1 MAIPPKSAMR
11 LEAERLCRE
20 YPDATSLSLAK
31 RLAKEFKANV
41 ESARTTVRHVR
52 GNSGDERRK
61 NAVVPKPNGK
71 AGQKP
76 RMPPSLAEPWT
87 PFVAEGCKRVGVI
100 SDVHIPYHDE
110 RALESAVNYHRK
122 QSLDTLVING
132 DFCDFYRIS
141 RWQKDPRKRHFSE
154 ERKSIIAGL
163 DWLRESFPKARIIFK
178 DGNHEERFAHF
189 IWEKAPELYDLPGC
203 QMPTLLEFERNRI
216 EYVTDQRP
224 VMVGKLPLLHGHE
237 MGRSGISSP
246 VNPSRGVFLRTMHTV
261 LVGHGHRTSTHVETD
276 MFGREVAVWSTGCL
290 AADNPEYQRIGKT
303 NKGFAFV
310 EVASDGTF
318 NVNNLRVEKSGTV
331 RTA

>member
-1 MAIPPKSAMR
+1 MPKPKTAYR
-11 LEAERLCRE
+11 IEAERLCE
-20 YPDATSLSLAK
+20 KYPDATNLSLAK
-31 RLAKEFKANV
+31 RIAKEFSISQ
-41 ESARTTVRHVR
+41 EIARGSIRLVR
-52 GNSGDERRK
+52 GAYGKKRRHH
-61 NAVVPKPNGK
+61 ATAPKPHGK

-87 PFVAEGCKRVGVI
+87 PFVVEGCKRVGII

-110 RALESAVNYHRK
+110 QALEAAIEHLKKSAI
-122 QSLDTLVING
+122 DTLILNG

-163 DWLRESFPKARIIFK
+163 DWLRESFPKVRIIFK

-203 QMPTLLEFERNRI
+203 QLPTLLEFDRI
-216 EYVTDQRP
+216 GIEHVTDQRP

-276 MFGREVAVWSTGCL
+276 MFGREVAVWSIGCL

-303 NKGFAFV
+303 NKGFAFA